1 MKGKSSVLIVDD
13 NISLSKTLTFVLK
26 RKGYQACPAR
36 NGPDAIEMIKEMPFD
51 LIFMDIKMPLMNG
64 VDTYKRIKKIRPDT
78 VVMMMTAYAVE
89 DLVQEAL
96 KEGAYGVLY
105 KPFDIEQVLT
115 LIKRV
120 GGDSRRSLLND

>member
-1 MKGKSSVLIVDD
+1 
-13 NISLSKTLTFVLK
+13 
-26 RKGYQACPAR
+26 
-36 NGPDAIEMIKEMPFD
+36 
-51 LIFMDIKMPLMNG
+51 IFMDIKMPLMNG

-105 KPFDIEQVLT
+105 KPLDIENVLT

-120 GGDSRRSLLND
+120 GGDSSRSLLND